1 MLMPVHPGRIL
12 AREMAARDLT
22 AHALALRLRVPANRI
37 TLIVAGTRSISA
49 ETALRLGRF
58 FKTGPELWIRLQAD
72 YDLAKAEHHHGDK
85 IRAEVEEAA

>member
-12 AREMAARDLT
+12 ARELKAREMS
-22 AHALALRLRVPANRI
+22 ANALALRLRVPANRI
-37 TLIVAGTRSISA
+37 SGIIAGERGISA

-58 FKTGPELWIRLQAD
+58 LKTGPELWMRLQAD
-72 YDLAKAEHHHGDK
+72 YDLSAAERDIGDK